1 MKSRWFKIKKI
12 ELRVTTTAV
21 KTETMHYS
29 YNKTQKDA
37 KTGDT
42 IIIFLFKRE
51 KITTNS
57 GI

>member
-12 ELRVTTTAV
+12 DLWVTNTAV

-29 YNKTQKDA
+29 YNKTQEDA

-42 IIIFLFKRE
+42 MIIFLFKRE

>member
-1 MKSRWFKIKKI
+1 MKSRWFNIKKI
-12 ELRVTTTAV
+12 DLRVTNTAD

-29 YNKTQKDA
+29 YNKTQEDA

-42 IIIFLFKRE
+42 MIIFLFKRE
-51 KITTNS
+51 KITTKS